1 MGLSSLLSSD
11 EGLAS
16 VVKAKIEAKVNANS
30 ATSKSNNKKTIPS
43 LNIIKNNL
51 DKKIGTIANSGNEQ
65 IKLPIQNLISGKF
78 QPRKH
83 FDQTELDELAE
94 SIRSNGILQPIL
106 CDHLMKKVHHTKLL
120 QGKDAGELLK

>member
-16 VVKAKIEAKVNANS
+16 VIKAKIEAKVNANS
-30 ATSKSNNKKTIPS
+30 ATSKNNNKKTIPS

-51 DKKIGTIANSGNEQ
+51 DKKIGKIENSGNEQ

-78 QPRKH
+78 QPRKY
-83 FDQTELDELAE
+83 
-94 SIRSNGILQPIL
+94 
-106 CDHLMKKVHHTKLL
+106 
-120 QGKDAGELLK
+120 